1 MNKMEDELK
10 KIFKNIF
17 KIEEKKINKKTNYK
31 SIKNWDSLNHVKL
44 VMAIESKFRI
54 SIDPDQSINFLS
66 YDVILKYL
74 KKKLKNNIKIN

>member
-1 MNKMEDELK
+1 MEDELK